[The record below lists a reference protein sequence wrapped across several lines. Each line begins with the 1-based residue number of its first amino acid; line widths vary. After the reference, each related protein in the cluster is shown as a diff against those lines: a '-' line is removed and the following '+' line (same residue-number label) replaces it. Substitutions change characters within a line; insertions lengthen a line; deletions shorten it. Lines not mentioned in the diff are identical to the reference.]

1 MSYNYVRLQDRIL
14 LFKIPMGMRKNFFE
28 IYREFEHVPSKR
40 FARPGLEGLRKL
52 TKPRPG

>member
-1 MSYNYVRLQDRIL
+1 MNYNYVRLQDCIL

-28 IYREFEHVPSKR
+28 MYRQFGHVPSKR
-40 FARPGLEGLRKL
+40 FACSGLEGLWKL